1 MNNLMR
7 RAQNVQL
14 WRKYCVK
21 QYTTEAASASL
32 SRGKPNYDEFIG
44 GRQVQA
50 QRSIVV
56 QVSSEKSYSE
66 LYNYCSRFGSIVGA
80 HHYCVRHDDD
90 LHYILLEYSTVN
102 EAAAAIDSGAANG
115 DLSGVPVRSPFLW
128 FKAAPGRRGPKLAAN
143 TNNNNNSQLP
153 LSDLLSVDGTRQLDQ
168 ASLLS
173 QLRCAASIEQ
183 QVQLLHEHTQLND
196 LGVRMRFLAALQV
209 QQAISGMFP
218 AAQAHPFGS
227 SVNGFGRMGCDLDL
241 ILRFDGETGVRK
253 ESDGEPPSRLI
264 YHTKENLS
272 NGRSQTQRHME
283 CFGDMLH
290 LFLPGVCHVRR
301 ILQARVPII
310 KYHHE
315 HLNLEVDLSM
325 SNLSGFYM
333 SELLY
338 MFGQIDQRV
347 RPLTFS
353 IRRWAQACGLT
364 NPSPGRWISNFSLTC
379 LVMYFLQQLRQP
391 ILPTIGALVKA
402 AEAKDVRVTED
413 GINCTFGRDLERV
426 GFQSRNTSSLSELL
440 LQFFEFYSQFDFHN
454 RAISLNEGRQLAKP
468 DHSAMYIVNPLEQLL
483 NVSKNVSLEECERLR
498 IEVRNA
504 AWILESEVENSTLQ
518 ESERQDE
525 SWGLLNLFKH
535 PEKAV
540 IRPNMFFK
548 PRMVEVSDLFEEKQ
562 HQQQQQSTTGL
573 SSDGGA
579 TASPPV
585 AYKNVSVRQQVQ
597 SIKAATRTE
606 LKQLRES
613 SSAAAAPSSSPNS
626 KNRRSR

>member
-21 QYTTEAASASL
+21 QYTTEAASAAL
-32 SRGKPNYDEFIG
+32 SRGKPNYDEFIA

-90 LHYILLEYSTVN
+90 LHYILLEYSTAH
-102 EAAAAIDSGAANG
+102 EAAAAIDSGATNG

-128 FKAAPGRRGPKLAAN
+128 FKAAPGKRGPKLAP
-143 TNNNNNSQLP
+143 NNNNNNNIHHP
-153 LSDLLSVDGTRQLDQ
+153 PTSDLQSVDGTRQLDQ
-168 ASLLS
+168 EALLS
-173 QLRCAASIEQ
+173 QLRGAESIEQ
-183 QVQLLHEHTQLND
+183 QVQLLHRHTQLND

-227 SVNGFGRMGCDLDL
+227 SVNGFGKMGCDLDL
-241 ILRFDGETGVRK
+241 ILRFDGETGGRK
-253 ESDGEPPSRLI
+253 QSSGEPPSRLI

-338 MFGQIDQRV
+338 MFGEIDSRV

-454 RAISLNEGRQLAKP
+454 RAISLNEGRQLSKP

-504 AWILESEVENSTLQ
+504 AWILESEVENSSLPQ
-518 ESERQDE
+518 SERQE
-525 SWGLLNLFKH
+525 ETWGLLNLFKH
-535 PEKAV
+535 PEKAI

-548 PRMVEVSDLFEEKQ
+548 PRMVEVSDLFEEK
-562 HQQQQQSTTGL
+562 HQQLQSTIGPASTGEAV
-573 SSDGGA
+573 A
-579 TASPPV
+579 TAAPSV

-606 LKQLRES
+606 LKQLRGS
-613 SSAAAAPSSSPNS
+613 SSAAAAPSPST

>member
-1 MNNLMR
+1 MNSLVR
-7 RAQNVQL
+7 RTHQLHQL
-14 WRKYCVK
+14 WRTYCSAPAS
-21 QYTTEAASASL
+21 AASRTAGRPS
-32 SRGKPNYDEFIG
+32 YEEFIG
-44 GRQVQA
+44 QHQRQA

-56 QVSSEKSYSE
+56 QVSSEKSYAE
-66 LYNYCSRFGSIVGA
+66 LYNYCSRFGSILGA
-80 HHYCVRHDDD
+80 HHYCVRQDEA
-90 LHYILLEYSTVN
+90 LHYVLLEYATAG
-102 EAAAAIDSGAANG
+102 EAAAAIDAGVTNG

-128 FKAAPGRRGPKLAAN
+128 FRAAAAAGARRGPKLA
-143 TNNNNNSQLP
+143 SQP
-153 LSDLLSVDGTRQLDQ
+153 APTALLSIDGNRPAEQEH
-168 ASLLS
+168 LLIV
-173 QLRCAASIEQ
+173 LRGARDIEE
-183 QVQLLHEHTQLND
+183 QVQLLHQHSRLNE
-196 LGVRMRFLAALQV
+196 LGVRLRFLAALQV

-218 AAQAHPFGS
+218 AAQALPFGS
-227 SVNGFGRMGCDLDL
+227 SVNGFGKMGCDLDL
-241 ILRFDGETGVRK
+241 ILRFDNDTGGGGQQ
-253 ESDGEPPSRLI
+253 EPSRLV

-315 HLNLEVDLSM
+315 HLDLEIDLSM
-325 SNLSGFYM
+325 SNLTGYYM

-338 MFGQIDQRV
+338 MFGELDVRV

-379 LVMYFLQQLRQP
+379 LVMFFLQQLRQP
-391 ILPTIGALVKA
+391 ILPTISALAKA
-402 AEAKDVRVTED
+402 AEPSDMRITED
-413 GINCTFGRDLERV
+413 GINCSFGRDLERL
-426 GFQSRNTSSLSELL
+426 GFRSRNQSSLSELL

-454 RAISLNEGRQLAKP
+454 RAISLNEGRALAKP

-504 AWILESEVENSTLQ
+504 AWVLESEVESASLSPEAGEGHGSHN
-518 ESERQDE
+518 ERLE
-525 SWGLLNLFKH
+525 MSWGLLNLFKQ

-548 PRMVEVSDLFEEKQ
+548 PRMVEVSDLFEQKEA
-562 HQQQQQSTTGL
+562 
-573 SSDGGA
+573 SSSSSA
-579 TASPPV
+579 TVPTASLSPSSAEPPIT
-585 AYKNVSVRQQVQ
+585 YKSASVRQQVQ
-597 SIKAATRTE
+597 SIKAATRSE
-606 LKQLRES
+606 LKQLRGS
-613 SSAAAAPSSSPNS
+613 ANGSSAATGNSP
-626 KNRRSR
+626 KNRRSSR

>member
-1 MNNLMR
+1 
-7 RAQNVQL
+7 
-14 WRKYCVK
+14 
-21 QYTTEAASASL
+21 
-32 SRGKPNYDEFIG
+32 
-44 GRQVQA
+44 
-50 QRSIVV
+50 
-56 QVSSEKSYSE
+56 
-66 LYNYCSRFGSIVGA
+66 
-80 HHYCVRHDDD
+80 
-90 LHYILLEYSTVN
+90 
-102 EAAAAIDSGAANG
+102 
-115 DLSGVPVRSPFLW
+115 
-128 FKAAPGRRGPKLAAN
+128 
-143 TNNNNNSQLP
+143 
-153 LSDLLSVDGTRQLDQ
+153 
-168 ASLLS
+168 
-173 QLRCAASIEQ
+173 
-183 QVQLLHEHTQLND
+183 
-196 LGVRMRFLAALQV
+196 
-209 QQAISGMFP
+209 
-218 AAQAHPFGS
+218 
-227 SVNGFGRMGCDLDL
+227 
-241 ILRFDGETGVRK
+241 
-253 ESDGEPPSRLI
+253 
-264 YHTKENLS
+264 
-272 NGRSQTQRHME
+272 
-283 CFGDMLH
+283 
-290 LFLPGVCHVRR
+290 
-301 ILQARVPII
+301 
-310 KYHHE
+310 
-315 HLNLEVDLSM
+315 
-325 SNLSGFYM
+325 M

-338 MFGQIDQRV
+338 MFGEIDPRV

-391 ILPTIGALVKA
+391 LLPTIGALVKA

-504 AWILESEVENSTLQ
+504 AWILESEVENSTLP

-525 SWGLLNLFKH
+525 AWGLLNLFKH

-562 HQQQQQSTTGL
+562 QQQSTTGL
-573 SSDGGA
+573 ASDGGA

-613 SSAAAAPSSSPNS
+613 SSAAAAPSPSPSS